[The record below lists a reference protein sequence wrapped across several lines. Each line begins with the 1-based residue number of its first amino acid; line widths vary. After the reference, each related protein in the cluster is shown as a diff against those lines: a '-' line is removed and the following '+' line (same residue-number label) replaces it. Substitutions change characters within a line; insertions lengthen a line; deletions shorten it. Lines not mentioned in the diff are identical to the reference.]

1 MKKWLILTA
10 AGAAVLLVAGL
21 LFLRGRPEDPRPPVR
36 ACEVLTEQAA
46 RSLLGEV
53 SRSNDDNDGL
63 STQCQYLTDPA
74 GGSINLTAQ
83 RHRAT
88 EKADAVQRARR
99 EVRRQGERGTSYP
112 GLGDE
117 AYLLAF
123 EVPSSPSSSP
133 GTGGSSSM
141 TTLTTRVGDL
151 RVTASFSGGAAP
163 EQALAAVDR
172 LTRDYLARTDRD

>member
-21 LFLRGRPEDPRPPVR
+21 LLFRSRSEDPRPPVR

-63 STQCQYLTDPA
+63 STQCQYLTDPV

-88 EKADAVQRARR
+88 GKASAVQRARR
-99 EVRRQGERGTSYP
+99 DVQRRQEGRSTSYP

-117 AYLLAF
+117 AYLLAL
-123 EVPSSPSSSP
+123 EIPSSPSAGP
-133 GTGGSSSM
+133 GEGDSM
-141 TTLTTRVGDL
+141 TTLTTRVRDL
-151 RVTASFSGGAAP
+151 RVTASFSGRATP

-172 LTRDYLARTDRD
+172 LTRDYLARIDRD

>member
-10 AGAAVLLVAGL
+10 AGAAVLLAAGL
-21 LFLRGRPEDPRPPVR
+21 LFFKSRSEDPRPLVR
-36 ACEVLTEQAA
+36 ACDVLTEETA

-53 SRSNDDNDGL
+53 SRGNDDNDEL
-63 STQCQYLTDPA
+63 STRCQYLTDPA
-74 GGSINLTAQ
+74 GGSIDLSAQ

-99 EVRRQGERGTSYP
+99 DVRSQGERGTSYP

-117 AYLLAF
+117 AYLLSF
-123 EVPSSPSSSP
+123 EIPSSVSPSGPAAS
-133 GTGGSSSM
+133 GSM
-141 TTLTTRVGDL
+141 TTLTTRVRDL
-151 RVTASFSGGAAP
+151 RVTASFNGEAAP